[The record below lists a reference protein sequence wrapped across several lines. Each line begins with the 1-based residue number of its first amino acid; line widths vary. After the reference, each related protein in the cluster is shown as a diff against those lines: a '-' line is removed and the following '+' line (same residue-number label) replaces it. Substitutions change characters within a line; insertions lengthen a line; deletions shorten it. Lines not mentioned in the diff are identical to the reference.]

1 MIKKNNL
8 NIKIFADGASLEQV
22 TKLNELD
29 YISGFTT
36 NPSLIRQAGINDYEE
51 FALSLLSI
59 VKDKS
64 VSFEVFADD
73 IVSMKKQALK
83 IASWGKNVAVKIPIT
98 NTQQES
104 TADLI
109 VELANNNIMCNVT
122 AIFTTEQIE
131 PILKKI
137 NVNSPIIYSIFAGRI
152 ADTGLDPEITIKN
165 AVTMIDNF
173 KKAEIL
179 WASSRE
185 LYNIIQAINC
195 NCQIIT
201 VGHDLLNKIDLF
213 GKDLDIFSL
222 ETVKMFYSDATAAN
236 FNINTEK

>member
-1 MIKKNNL
+1 MINKNDL
-8 NIKIFADGASLEQV
+8 NIKIFADGASLDQI
-22 TKLNELD
+22 KLLNELD

-36 NPSLIRQAGINDYEE
+36 NPSLIRQAGIDDYEE

-73 IVSMKKQALK
+73 IDNMRKQALK

-98 NTQQES
+98 NTQQE
-104 TADLI
+104 TTTDLI
-109 VELANNNIMCNVT
+109 VELANNNVMCNVT
-122 AIFTTEQIE
+122 AIFKTEQIE
-131 PILKKI
+131 TILEKI
-137 NVNSPIIYSIFAGRI
+137 NIDAPIIYSIFAGRI
-152 ADTGLDPEITIKN
+152 ADTGLNPEIIIKN
-165 AVTMIDNF
+165 AVSMIDSF

-179 WASSRE
+179 GASSRE
-185 LYNIIQAINC
+185 LYNIVQAINC

-222 ETVKMFYSDATAAN
+222 ETVKMFYSDAASSN
-236 FNINTEK
+236 FKINTEK